1 MQTMCIC
8 SCEMAAG
15 GIGFPCR
22 RHRVESR
29 FVCMMQECE
38 RVLQEML
45 VALCLCVFLGG
56 VRLGCV
62 SGWSKNQADLIYK
75 AYQNVRMQKD
85 IMYNRGIANKTAC
98 LQGEY
103 LCEQKDGVAGE
114 EPKETLVKGVCSQ
127 QESTDK
133 YSLGCLELFIFPAA
147 DCVSV
152 SVDSEEKSRYE
163 NRVNTCQQHHAL
175 VNERMFV
182 SSQSSIFVQH
192 ASVAKYVRV
201 GST

>member
-1 MQTMCIC
+1 MVGWGCRR
-8 SCEMAAG
+8 SREALRGPVVLHYGERAAEG
-15 GIGFPCR
+15 KGHRAVQGRLLPELLEGCARRLSAPRDGAPGPCRGDLSWWRCRSSSWRRASSSR

-56 VRLGCV
+56 
-62 SGWSKNQADLIYK
+62 
-75 AYQNVRMQKD
+75 
-85 IMYNRGIANKTAC
+85 
-98 LQGEY
+98 
-103 LCEQKDGVAGE
+103 
-114 EPKETLVKGVCSQ
+114 
-127 QESTDK
+127 ESTDK